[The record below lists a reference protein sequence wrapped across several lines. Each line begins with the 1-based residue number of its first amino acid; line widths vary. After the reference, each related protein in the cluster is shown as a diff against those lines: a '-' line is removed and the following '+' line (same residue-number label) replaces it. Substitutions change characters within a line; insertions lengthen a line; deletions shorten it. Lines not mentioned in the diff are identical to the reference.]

1 MSGTMPKSKLSAV
14 MYLGLVFLSGAL
26 VGSLSY
32 RLYAMNTV
40 SASNGA
46 PKASP
51 EEFRRHYIE
60 GMRAKVNLDEKQIEE
75 VNQILDETRAQFD
88 EMRGRMRADGQAI
101 QNQQVAKIT
110 AILRDDQKA
119 NYEAY
124 RAEREKLRQQN
135 RRQKR

>member
-1 MSGTMPKSKLSAV
+1 MPKSKLSAV

-40 SASNGA
+40 IAGSGA

-60 GMRAKVNLDEKQIEE
+60 GMRAKVNLDEKQIEQ

-88 EMRGRMRADGQAI
+88 QMRSKMRADGEAI
-101 QNQQVAKIT
+101 QNQQVSKIT
-110 AILRDDQKA
+110 AILSEDQKP
-119 NYEAY
+119 NYAAF
-124 RAEREKLRQQN
+124 RAEREKIRQQM

>member
-1 MSGTMPKSKLSAV
+1 MPKSKLSAV
-14 MYLGLVFLSGAL
+14 VYLLLVFLSGAL

-40 SASNGA
+40 SASSGV

-60 GMRAKVNLDEKQIEE
+60 GMRTKVNLDEKQIEQ

-88 EMRGRMRADGQAI
+88 KMRSKMRADGQSI
-101 QNQQVAKIT
+101 QNQQVAQIT
-110 AILRDDQKA
+110 AILREDQKD
-119 NYEAY
+119 NYAAF
-124 RAEREKLRQQN
+124 RAEREKLRQQM

>member
-1 MSGTMPKSKLSAV
+1 MPKSKLSAV
-14 MYLGLVFLSGAL
+14 VYLLLVFLSGAL

-40 SASNGA
+40 SASSGL
-46 PKASP
+46 PKATP

-60 GMRAKVNLDEKQIEE
+60 SMRAKVNLDEKQIEQ

-88 EMRGRMRADGQAI
+88 QMRGKMRADGDAI
-101 QNQQVAKIT
+101 QNQQVAKIN
-110 AILRDDQKA
+110 AMLREDQKP
-119 NYEAY
+119 NYAAF
-124 RAEREKLRQQN
+124 RAEREKIRQQM

>member
-1 MSGTMPKSKLSAV
+1 MSGAMPKSKLSAV
-14 MYLGLVFLSGAL
+14 VYLLLVFLSGAL

-40 SASNGA
+40 SASSGL

-51 EEFRRHYIE
+51 EEFRRRYIE
-60 GMRAKVNLDEKQIEE
+60 GMRAKVNLDEKQVEQ

-88 EMRGRMRADGQAI
+88 QMRAKMRSDGEAI

-110 AILRDDQKA
+110 EMLRDDQKPSYA
-119 NYEAY
+119 AF
-124 RAEREKLRQQN
+124 RAEREKLRQQM

>member
-1 MSGTMPKSKLSAV
+1 MRATMPKSKLSAV
-14 MYLGLVFLSGAL
+14 VYLLLVFLSGAL

-40 SASNGA
+40 SASSGL
-46 PKASP
+46 PKATP

-60 GMRAKVNLDEKQIEE
+60 SMRAKVNLDENQIEQ

-88 EMRGRMRADGQAI
+88 QMRAKQRADGEAI
-101 QNQQVAKIT
+101 QNQQIAKIT
-110 AILRDDQKA
+110 GILRDDQKA
-119 NYEAY
+119 NYAAF
-124 RAEREKLRQQN
+124 RAEREKIRQQT

>member
-1 MSGTMPKSKLSAV
+1 MPKSKISAV
-14 MYLGLVFLSGAL
+14 IYLGLVFLSGAL

-40 SASNGA
+40 SASSGL

-60 GMRAKVNLDEKQIEE
+60 GMRAKVNLDEKQVEQ

-88 EMRGRMRADGQAI
+88 QMRAKMRADGEAI

-110 AILRDDQKA
+110 TILRDDQRP
-119 NYEAY
+119 NYAAF
-124 RAEREKLRQQN
+124 RAEREKIRQQM

>member
-1 MSGTMPKSKLSAV
+1 MPKSKISAV
-14 MYLGLVFLSGAL
+14 IYLALVFLSGAL

-40 SASNGA
+40 IAGSGA

-60 GMRAKVNLDEKQIEE
+60 GMRAKVNLDDKQIEQ

-88 EMRGRMRADGQAI
+88 QMRSKMRGDGEAI
-101 QNQQVAKIT
+101 QNQQVSKIT
-110 AILRDDQKA
+110 AILREDQKP
-119 NYEAY
+119 NYAAF
-124 RAEREKLRQQN
+124 RAEREKIRQQM

>member
-1 MSGTMPKSKLSAV
+1 MPKSKISAV
-14 MYLGLVFLSGAL
+14 VYLGLVFLSGAL

-40 SASNGA
+40 SASSGL

-60 GMRAKVNLDEKQIEE
+60 GMRAKVNLDDKQIEQ

-88 EMRGRMRADGQAI
+88 QMRAKMRADGEAI

-110 AILRDDQKA
+110 TILSEDQKP
-119 NYEAY
+119 NYAAF
-124 RAEREKLRQQN
+124 RAEREKIRQQM

>member
-1 MSGTMPKSKLSAV
+1 MPKSKLSAV

-40 SASNGA
+40 IAGSGA

-60 GMRAKVNLDEKQIEE
+60 GMRAKVNLDEKQIEQ

-88 EMRGRMRADGQAI
+88 QMRAKMRADGEAI
-101 QNQQVAKIT
+101 QNQQVSKIT
-110 AILRDDQKA
+110 AILSEDQKP
-119 NYEAY
+119 NYAAF
-124 RAEREKLRQQN
+124 RAEREKIRQQM

>member
-1 MSGTMPKSKLSAV
+1 MPKSKFSAV
-14 MYLGLVFLSGAL
+14 VYLLLVFLSGAL
-26 VGSLSY
+26 VGGLSY

-40 SASNGA
+40 SASSGL

-60 GMRAKVNLDEKQIEE
+60 GMHTKVNLDEKQLEQ

-88 EMRGRMRADGQAI
+88 QMRAKMRADGEAI

-110 AILRDDQKA
+110 AILRDDQKP
-119 NYEAY
+119 NYAAF
-124 RAEREKLRQQN
+124 RAEREKMREQM

>member
-1 MSGTMPKSKLSAV
+1 VSAMPKSKLSAIV
-14 MYLGLVFLSGAL
+14 YLLLVFLSGAL
-26 VGSLSY
+26 VGGLSY

-40 SASNGA
+40 SASSGA

-51 EEFRRHYIE
+51 EEFRRHYID
-60 GMRAKVNLDEKQIEE
+60 GMRTKVNLDEKQIEQ

-88 EMRGRMRADGQAI
+88 QVRAKMRTEGQSI
-101 QNQQVAKIT
+101 QNEQVAKIT

-119 NYEAY
+119 NYEAF
-124 RAEREKLRQQN
+124 RAEREKLRQQM